1 MFLGIGGPDRK
12 LLIIGGALLV
22 VMIGAS
28 AALSPAPAGR
38 SSQVTSTYSTRSS
51 GAKAAFLLLSQMH
64 YPLRRWQD
72 PPKDLPHD
80 GVLLILADP
89 TETPS
94 NKDQQTM
101 DDFVK
106 SGGHV
111 LFTGDNISA
120 FFPQA
125 SISEAEPDL
134 DSGWNSYSANLPSVI
149 ANHAKRITMEPQ
161 AYWSKLDESQL
172 VLYGA
177 ADSQAVVSWKFGE
190 GQILWW
196 AGATPL
202 TNAGIARDDNLA
214 FFLNSVANWSEKP
227 YSIYWDEYFHGQRSS
242 LWNYARHPSLS
253 GGLIQIG
260 LVALA
265 AIFTFGRR
273 SGPIYRQPRVT
284 RLAPLEFVDTL
295 GGLYER
301 AGAGSAAV
309 GISQSRLRYL
319 LTRQLRFPRDTPEKE
334 LAVGAESR
342 LGWKNFVAES
352 LLERADSASRTA
364 KLNSR
369 QALDL
374 VVELERYSQ
383 KLEVRTRTPQEKS

>member
-22 VMIGAS
+22 LMIGVS

-38 SSQVTSTYSTRSS
+38 SPEVTSTYSTRSS
-51 GAKAAFLLLSQMH
+51 GAKAAFLLLNQMH

-94 NKDQQTM
+94 NKDQQAIG
-101 DDFVK
+101 DFVK

-125 SISEAEPDL
+125 SISEVEPDP
-134 DSGWNSYSANLPSVI
+134 DGGWNSYSANLPSAI
-149 ANHAKRITMEPQ
+149 ANHAKRITMEPR

-172 VLYGA
+172 ALYGA

-260 LVALA
+260 LLALA

-273 SGPIYRQPRVT
+273 SGPIYGQPRVS

-319 LTRQLRFPRDTPEKE
+319 LTRQLRLPRDTPEKE
-334 LAVGAESR
+334 LAEGAQSR
-342 LGWKNFVAES
+342 LGWKNFVADNV
-352 LLERADSASRTA
+352 LGRAESASRTA